1 MKVRLLL
8 VTIFASVLLLA
19 GCSKE
24 EREEIKSS
32 AKELSN
38 QVKEVSKETMEK
50 TKKMAR
56 EGYEEAKSEPD
67 LKRLEN
73 MQAD

>member
-1 MKVRLLL
+1 MKEKLL
-8 VTIFASVLLLA
+8 TTLLILTVIALA

-24 EREEIKSS
+24 ERDEIKSS
-32 AKELSN
+32 AKELSG
-38 QVKEVSKETMEK
+38 QVKEASKEAMEK
-50 TKKMAR
+50 TKKMAK